1 MRTLA
6 DLVPF
11 PLAVSG
17 RHGYWGASPML
28 EVLTYA
34 LRDALEN
41 GQEAEAIVLQ
51 IGEELLNERAP
62 TPDEMN
68 FDEDAYWAAQRDL
81 QQRIWEAEGD
91 LAAGGGGSLD
101 DVMDEYRRGSVS

>member
-1 MRTLA
+1 MKTLA

-34 LRDALEN
+34 LRDALEE
-41 GQEAEAIVLQ
+41 GQEAGAIVLQ
-51 IGEELLNERAP
+51 IGEELLNERMS
-62 TPDEMN
+62 TPDQLMMT
-68 FDEDAYWAAQRDL
+68 DA
-81 QQRIWEAEGD
+81 
-91 LAAGGGGSLD
+91 
-101 DVMDEYRRGSVS
+101 EYHARHRVLR